1 MTPPRWIGVLVF
13 VAGVAFALVG
23 GEYGTLD
30 WWQLHQSVETEQ
42 MAVER
47 LRVEYDSLAS
57 WAEALESDSATQEKV
72 ARESFGMLR
81 PGEILYRVERRNP

>member
-1 MTPPRWIGVLVF
+1 MTTARAVGAA
-13 VAGVAFALVG
+13 VALGGIVFALIG

-30 WWQLHQSVETEQ
+30 WWQLRRSIETEQ
-42 MAVER
+42 GEVER
-47 LRVEYDSLAS
+47 LKAENDSLTS

-81 PGEILYRVERRNP
+81 PGEILYRVERRTP

>member
-1 MTPPRWIGVLVF
+1 MTAARGAGAVVVL
-13 VAGVAFALVG
+13 AGIVFALIG

-30 WWQLHQSVETEQ
+30 WWQLRQSVETEQ
-42 MAVER
+42 VEVER
-47 LRVEYDSLAS
+47 LKVETDSLMI

>member
-1 MTPPRWIGVLVF
+1 MTAARGAGAAVVL
-13 VAGVAFALVG
+13 AGIVFALIG

-30 WWQLHQSVETEQ
+30 WWQLRQSVGTEQ
-42 MAVER
+42 VEVER
-47 LRVEYDSLAS
+47 LRVETDSLMI